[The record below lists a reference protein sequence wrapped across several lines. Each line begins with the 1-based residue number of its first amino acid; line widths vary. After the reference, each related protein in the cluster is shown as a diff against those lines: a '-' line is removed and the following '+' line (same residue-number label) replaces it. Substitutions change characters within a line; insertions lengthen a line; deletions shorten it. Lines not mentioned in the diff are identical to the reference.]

1 MCVCV
6 YILYI
11 YIYIYIL
18 AMLDKSTIAKKN
30 ANYEIIEIEIFTLI
44 SVDVMNFTCSLL
56 TVARASNL

>member
-1 MCVCV
+1 VLGEVCV

-11 YIYIYIL
+11 YIYIKIL
-18 AMLDKSTIAKKN
+18 GKSIIDKKN
-30 ANYEIIEIEIFTLI
+30 GNYEIIEIEIFTLI